1 MSELE
6 NQEEDQSVAE
16 NEYEEQRNEESDQVM
31 QQENDQM
38 EEPEHEETSHNSSFE
53 STDKKQIEEYDTPN
67 VDDENTYTNERHNGR
82 SFDYKEANFNNNL
95 EEESNFDGLKVV
107 EEEYSEL
114 NESKNVNESTN
125 RTSLDETTIR
135 SPSAETKDEDSA
147 LDLHWVFGMNK
158 DTLGGMHNLCDE
170 TRKEVFY
177 IAGNVG
183 IIYKYETKEQ
193 ILLQGHTNM
202 ITCSSVS
209 TDKKWIVTA
218 DSGKENMI
226 VVWDSIKG
234 IPVKTIFDPHPI
246 GIQSLDISSDSLYI
260 YSLSKPNSEGEQHIS
275 LWEWTEANEGAL
287 VTVTVPS
294 GDPQT
299 LLRCHNSNPKV
310 FLTNGPKSILFWE
323 YEDGALEFFSP
334 TVTKSD
340 FGSASSEFVQTTF
353 VAGTTMA
360 ASGTT
365 DGEIVLWERKIYP
378 DRESKEIEKE
388 AMKFVKIH
396 PGFSV
401 NFITCIGS
409 YIVTGGSD
417 GFVKF
422 LDHKLRLEAWFE
434 EFDLGPITSI
444 SFDKNRGK
452 QRPDMAMTE
461 EDLENMVRKND
472 EFYCPDF
479 IIQTRSGFLAKAS
492 SSSFSD
498 YDVEGMKGR
507 ILVISQNESIQTLA
521 VHPSKPYLA
530 ISGMSGNVHIWDY
543 QLKDVLK
550 VMVMKGLC
558 VSSLAFDNKGEYL
571 AVGCMNG
578 HVKFFDAVLFT
589 EIPSLAYRPSKA
601 CIQSLKFSHD
611 SLFLAFSDSDN
622 CVGVFKFMPNPQKK
636 GAGKDEWI
644 YIGRFKSHKK
654 AITGLEFG
662 VEPYGDIPRLMSVSE
677 DRRLIEYDLENSSI
691 QGGLKVKTIHR
702 VSQDAIPTAFLWTK
716 DENVIETYPNEKKYF
731 DGLLFANDQY
741 KIMSFIT
748 PFGNRDT
755 RCNRTILSPT
765 YGGPLNRL
773 LLVPNIHYKD
783 GSLPEYQAPRLLAYS
798 TFEKVIGLIAL
809 PLDGNPKHHMGLIA
823 HSGEITSCVVSPDGK
838 YLFTAGGSDCIVN
851 QWEINGTPLFKN
863 KEIDEGIEPYVSL
876 IEGGAQGE
884 FFQEVQQYFYY
895 AQIRSQGE
903 ITTSERKITG
913 SVPINQVPDLVRSL
927 GFYATQWE
935 IQNMIN
941 ELRVIKGVADP
952 SETNSSV
959 DKKRSSLPS
968 KKEPEIF
975 IDFNTFVK
983 IYVNHRPVF
992 GIQRKDIEEAF
1003 QKLGSEPITGFINK
1017 SDLFQ
1022 KLKTM
1027 GEIMTENEL
1036 NDCLSKLLKE
1046 VVTISALEERFT
1058 SVEFAEKL
1066 LGFTDGN
1073 V

>member
-1 MSELE
+1 MYEPHDLEEEL
-6 NQEEDQSVAE
+6 SIH
-16 NEYEEQRNEESDQVM
+16 EEQRIEDRESQEQIDSSETIQNEETNEEEVSHVNEVLYTSEM
-31 QQENDQM
+31 NHNEEN
-38 EEPEHEETSHNSSFE
+38 EIEIGEEETNEHHPYEALDNIDEE
-53 STDKKQIEEYDTPN
+53 STNIQTMMNDGN
-67 VDDENTYTNERHNGR
+67 FDEN
-82 SFDYKEANFNNNL
+82 
-95 EEESNFDGLKVV
+95 GLKVV

-114 NESKNVNESTN
+114 NETKNVNESIN
-125 RTSLDETTIR
+125 QSILDETNIR
-135 SPSAETKDEDSA
+135 SIQEAKDDDSA

-209 TDKKWIVTA
+209 MDKKWIVTA

-226 VVWDSIKG
+226 VVWDSVKG
-234 IPVKTIFDPHPI
+234 IPVKTIFDPHPV
-246 GIQSLDISSDSLYI
+246 GIQSVDISSDSLFI
-260 YSLSKPNSEGEQHIS
+260 YSLSKPSSEGEQQIS
-275 LWEWTEANEGAL
+275 LWEWTESNEGAL
-287 VTVTVPS
+287 VTVTAPS
-294 GDPQT
+294 GEPQT
-299 LLRCHNSNPKV
+299 LLRCHHSNPNI

-323 YEDGALEFFSP
+323 HEDATLEFFSP
-334 TVTKSD
+334 SVTKSD

-401 NFITCIGS
+401 NFITCVGP

-444 SFDKNRGK
+444 SFDKSRGK
-452 QRPDMAMTE
+452 QRPDIAMTE
-461 EDLENMVRKND
+461 EDLESMVRKND

-479 IIQTRSGFLAKAS
+479 IIQTRSGFLAKATS
-492 SSSFSD
+492 TSFSD

-521 VHPSKPYLA
+521 
-530 ISGMSGNVHIWDY
+530 
-543 QLKDVLK
+543 
-550 VMVMKGLC
+550 
-558 VSSLAFDNKGEYL
+558 GEYL
-571 AVGCMNG
+571 AVGCTNG

-702 VSQDAIPTAFLWTK
+702 VSQDAIPTAFLWTR

-783 GSLPEYQAPRLLAYS
+783 GSTLPEYQPPKLVAYS

-851 QWEINGTPLFKN
+851 QWEINGNPLFKN

-1017 SDLFQ
+1017 TELFQ
-1022 KLKTM
+1022 KLKSM
-1027 GEIMTENEL
+1027 GEIMTENDL

-1046 VVTISALEERFT
+1046 AVTVASLEERFT
-1058 SVEFAEKL
+1058 SIEFAEKL
-1066 LGFTDGN
+1066 LGFTEEN
-1073 V
+1073 A